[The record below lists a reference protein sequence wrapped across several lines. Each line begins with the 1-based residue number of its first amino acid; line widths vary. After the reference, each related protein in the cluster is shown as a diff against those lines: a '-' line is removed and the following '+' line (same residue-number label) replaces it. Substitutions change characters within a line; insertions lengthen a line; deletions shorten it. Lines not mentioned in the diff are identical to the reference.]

1 MAAVVEPIPPP
12 LRQNWRYLM
21 AESATRKPA
30 KSDQP
35 SKTAGAKGR
44 AGSDIPDESK
54 ERHTEIAVEAGN
66 KEQHHRVN
74 KK

>member
-1 MAAVVEPIPPP
+1 
-12 LRQNWRYLM
+12 M
-21 AESATRKPA
+21 AESGTRKPTRPEA
-30 KSDQP
+30 NKP
-35 SKTAGAKGR
+35 SNATGAKGR
-44 AGSDIPDESK
+44 VGTDIPDESK